1 MDGIKNTINCL
12 KGKCAFWHEGNRV
25 AEVQQESVQV
35 VSYQPDRQAT
45 GAALGLKIA

>member
-1 MDGIKNTINCL
+1 MDGLKNTINRL

-25 AEVQQESVQV
+25 AEVQQETVQV

-45 GAALGLKIA
+45 EAVLALKIA